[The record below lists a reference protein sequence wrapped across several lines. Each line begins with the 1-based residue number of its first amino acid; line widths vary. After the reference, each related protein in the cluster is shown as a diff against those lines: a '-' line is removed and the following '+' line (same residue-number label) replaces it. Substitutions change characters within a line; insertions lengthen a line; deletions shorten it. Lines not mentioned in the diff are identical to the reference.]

1 MKKEIKLSHHHE
13 RHDDTDEIVVNN
25 LTFGYS
31 KNEEV
36 LKDVSIK
43 IHKGEW
49 NTILGPN
56 GSGKSTLAKCLVRIN
71 KYKKGNILIDGKELK
86 DYKNKEYAKRVAYIP
101 QMIDIPEGTSVY
113 DYVSFGRNPWLN
125 FASVMSEK
133 DHEIVRESLEKVHAW
148 CLKDK
153 MVEELS
159 GGQRQRVVVAMA
171 MAQTAQTI
179 ILDEPTT
186 YLDIKA
192 QYELLELMNKLHDE
206 GKTIIAVLH
215 DINQAV
221 QYSDEIIVLDNGKIH
236 SMGKPEKVVTT
247 KMLKDVFGVNTTL
260 HETKGRK
267 FITDIELEGK

>member
-13 RHDDTDEIVVNN
+13 RHDDIEEIVVNN

-31 KNEEV
+31 KNEEI
-36 LKDVSIK
+36 LKDVSIT

-71 KYKKGNILIDGKELK
+71 KYKKGNIIIDGKELK
-86 DYKNKEYAKRVAYIP
+86 EYKNKEYAKRVAYIP

-133 DHEIVRESLEKVHAW
+133 DHEIVRESLEKVNAW

-221 QYSDEIIVLDNGKIH
+221 QYSDEIIVINNGKIH
-236 SMGKPEKVVTT
+236 SIGKPEKVVTT
-247 KMLKDVFGVNTTL
+247 KMLKDVFGVNAVL
-260 HETKGRK
+260 HESKGRK